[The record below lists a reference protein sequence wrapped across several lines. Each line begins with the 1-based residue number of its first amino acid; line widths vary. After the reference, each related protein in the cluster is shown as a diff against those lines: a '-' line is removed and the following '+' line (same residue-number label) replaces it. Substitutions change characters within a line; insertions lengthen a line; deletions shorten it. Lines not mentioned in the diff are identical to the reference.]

1 MVASERVT
9 DCVDVKVPAAGEKV
23 GVAATAVPVPVNATV
38 CGDPVALSAM
48 LTEAFSVPPTDGL
61 KLTVMVQLAP
71 AATLAAQVLASE
83 NEVALVPV
91 TVIPWPVPLRLS
103 AALPVFFRVM
113 ACVVAATP
121 TTVLGNVRL
130 DGVRLTAGALDVA
143 AVAGTSANA
152 RVTGRT
158 IENRR
163 RNERALCIWIPLL
176 RSEIDH
182 SSARQP

>member
-1 MVASERVT
+1 
-9 DCVDVKVPAAGEKV
+9 
-23 GVAATAVPVPVNATV
+23 
-38 CGDPVALSAM
+38 
-48 LTEAFSVPPTDGL
+48 
-61 KLTVMVQLAP
+61 
-71 AATLAAQVLASE
+71 
-83 NEVALVPV
+83 
-91 TVIPWPVPLRLS
+91 
-103 AALPVFFRVM
+103 
-113 ACVVAATP
+113 
-121 TTVLGNVRL
+121 
-130 DGVRLTAGALDVA
+130 VA